1 MRNNQPITQQEQK
14 FTSKEDLVSI
24 TDLQGKIKYVND
36 AFVAIS
42 GFTREELIGQ
52 DHNIVRHPEMPPA
65 AFESLWSTVKSGNPW
80 RGYVKNRCKNGDY
93 YWVDAFVS
101 PIVKQGKT
109 VGYQSVRSQPNDA
122 QVSEAEK
129 LYAKMRSNS
138 SIKIP
143 NAPLFE
149 RTSISTINMMFNLL
163 LLCLCAAIVI
173 ASENTTIKL
182 LAISGALV
190 QLIYWFYSHKHV
202 YQRIRLI
209 QQHNRDLAA
218 GDFTQAITVDGN
230 LEMLQALASIK
241 IVQARYKAMFMQVS
255 ESVKAMIETAD
266 SLSATSD
273 DVLQSMRTQSSHT
286 TQIATGMNQMSVT
299 VDGVRENVQNTA
311 DTTQYLSKTV
321 EEGDQVVADA
331 LETMQQFSSEMAATT
346 DKIKNLAQESQQISS
361 ITDTITSI
369 AEQTNLLALNA
380 AIEAARAGE
389 QGRGFA
395 VVADEVRNLA
405 ARSQEATKEIQTML
419 EHLSSGISSSASTI
433 DQNNTSANEA
443 LEKVNLSREK
453 FVQITEGVEQINQMS
468 SQIATAASEQSIVAN
483 EMASSIESISAQ
495 ASSTEFE
502 GEKLQHN
509 ATQINQ
515 NSLHLQVQIDE
526 LELSQKN

>member
-1 MRNNQPITQQEQK
+1 MRNNQPITKQEQK

-42 GFTREELIGQ
+42 GFSREELIGQ
-52 DHNIVRHPEMPPA
+52 DHNIVRHPDMPPA
-65 AFESLWSTVKSGNPW
+65 AFESLWGTVKSGNPW
-80 RGYVKNRCKNGDY
+80 RGFVKNRCKNGDH

-101 PIVKQGKT
+101 PIVKQGQT
-109 VGYQSVRSQPNDA
+109 VGYQSVRSEPTAA
-122 QVSEAEK
+122 QVSDAEK
-129 LYAKMRSNS
+129 LYAKMRNDS

-143 NAPLFE
+143 KAPLFE
-149 RTSISTINMMFNLL
+149 RTSISTINSIFSLV
-163 LLCLCAAIVI
+163 LLCFSLAIVFMADSSLLSGLAIGAAILQ
-173 ASENTTIKL
+173 AS
-182 LAISGALV
+182 
-190 QLIYWFYSHKHV
+190 YWFYSHQHV
-202 YQRIRLI
+202 YKRIQLI

-218 GDFTQAITVDGN
+218 GDFTRPIAVDGN

-255 ESVKAMIETAD
+255 ESVKTMINTAD
-266 SLSATSD
+266 SLSATSN
-273 DVLQSMRTQSSHT
+273 DVLESMRTQSSHT

-299 VDGVRENVQNTA
+299 VDGVRENVQHTA
-311 DTTQYLSKTV
+311 ETTQFLSKTV
-321 EEGDQVVADA
+321 DEGDQVVADA
-331 LETMQQFSSEMAATT
+331 LVTMQQFTSEMASTT
-346 DKIKNLAQESQQISS
+346 EKIKNLAQESQQISS
-361 ITDTITSI
+361 ITDTISSI

-433 DQNNTSANEA
+433 DHNNNSANQA
-443 LEKVNLSREK
+443 LEKVSLSREK

-468 SQIATAASEQSIVAN
+468 TQIATAASQQSVVAN

-495 ASSTEFE
+495 ASSTELE
-502 GEKLQHN
+502 GEKLQNN

-515 NSLHLQVQIDE
+515 NSLNLQIQIDE
-526 LELSQKN
+526 LELAQKG